1 MSEVVTKVT
10 KIVAE
15 QLQVDESKVV
25 PEASFTTGLGADSL
39 DIVELVMAFEESFNI
54 EIDDDSAGN
63 IQTVKDAID
72 YIENKIA
79 K

>member
-25 PEASFTTGLGADSL
+25 PEASFTTELGADSL

-72 YIENKIA
+72 YIENKIS

>member
-1 MSEVVTKVT
+1 MSDVANKVK
-10 KIVAE
+10 KIVVE
-15 QLQVDESKVV
+15 QLQVDASKVT
-25 PEASFTTGLGADSL
+25 PDASFTTQLGADSL

-54 EIDDDSAGN
+54 EIDDDSAVN

-79 K
+79 E